1 MAILRCTRQGD
12 APRHITTFHCPPRQD
27 HCNCHAGCPGSVM
40 AATLANRQD
49 ATSGRTRYHAGVV
62 RPGEWPDGEK
72 NDVRY
77 P

>member
-1 MAILRCTRQGD
+1 MAILGCARQGD
-12 APRHITTFHCPPRQD
+12 APRHITTFHCPPPRQD
-27 HCNCHAGCPGSVM
+27 HCRYPLLPRSVM
-40 AATLANRQD
+40 TSTLADRQD
-49 ATSGRTRYHAGVV
+49 ATPGRTRYHAGVV

>member
-1 MAILRCTRQGD
+1 MT
-12 APRHITTFHCPPRQD
+12 
-27 HCNCHAGCPGSVM
+27 S
-40 AATLANRQD
+40 TLADRQD